1 MSRAAAAPST
11 AAMPHVD
18 AAADD
23 VGVLVRSCA
32 EATLAHIDA
41 SVDELGQAGALLG
54 DAMAVLRASFAAA
67 LAADAEARAAAAA
80 PVDIDAAAAATDPDA
95 CRRHLEAAMVALQ
108 CEDALLQMLESLRRR
123 SLQAGEALR
132 CAVVPGPG
140 PEPGLAVCDPA
151 ATPVDERAARART
164 ASRLHR
170 AVAALDAS
178 AKRAGPVRQQRAVVG
193 TVELF

>member
-1 MSRAAAAPST
+1 VSRAAAAPST
-11 AAMPHVD
+11 AATPHVD

-67 LAADAEARAAAAA
+67 LAAGTEADGAEAGE
-80 PVDIDAAAAATDPDA
+80 
-95 CRRHLEAAMVALQ
+95 CRHHLEAAMVALQ

-123 SLQAGEALR
+123 SLRAAEALR
-132 CAVVPGPG
+132 CAVVP
-140 PEPGLAVCDPA
+140 EPR
-151 ATPVDERAARART
+151 DERAAREAAT
-164 ASRLHR
+164 SRLR
-170 AVAALDAS
+170 QAVTALNADTA
-178 AKRAGPVRQQRAVVG
+178 RAGPVRQQRAVVG
-193 TVELF
+193 TVDLF

>member
-11 AAMPHVD
+11 AATPHAD

-67 LAADAEARAAAAA
+67 LAAGTEADGAEAGE
-80 PVDIDAAAAATDPDA
+80 
-95 CRRHLEAAMVALQ
+95 CRHHLEAAMVALQ

-123 SLQAGEALR
+123 SLRAAEALR
-132 CAVVPGPG
+132 CAVVP
-140 PEPGLAVCDPA
+140 EPR
-151 ATPVDERAARART
+151 DERAAREAAT
-164 ASRLHR
+164 SRLR
-170 AVAALDAS
+170 QAVTALNADTA
-178 AKRAGPVRQQRAVVG
+178 RAGPVRQQRAVVG
-193 TVELF
+193 TVDLF